1 MSHDMITWD
10 YFPYVFKLIF
20 THTLYTTHTLRR
32 ERKRRKERR
41 KEKRK
46 EEEKRGKIIA
56 KKESLKSLGNS
67 NLN

>member
-1 MSHDMITWD
+1 MSHDMVIWD

-32 ERKRRKERR
+32 ERKRRKE
-41 KEKRK
+41 KRK
-46 EEEKRGKIIA
+46 EEEKRGKIIG